1 MIGRF
6 KKVLLLILFPLFLL
20 LLTPNVKADEI
31 EIKDFKIV
39 DKTDTTYIDT
49 LLFKDD
55 EVKNNI
61 TFNKLDDYIN
71 FEFKLNNTSKN
82 IYTIEEIKDNNDN
95 KFLNIDYSYDN
106 KEITSG
112 KSSVIN
118 IKISYKNL
126 LKNVEEK
133 KINNL
138 VVTILLTKENGEEE
152 EIVVPITGDKIKL
165 SAVALLI
172 AAIILIIILAKANI
186 DKRLR
191 FLILLV
197 LLASPLVIFAAEQ
210 VEVDIIF
217 NSLTV
222 KGEFD
227 KFNVIVDKDNGD
239 VEEII
244 ERQYGSTVGEIAEPL
259 KRGYKFIKWVDE
271 NNEEVDKNTV
281 VTSDINIKAI
291 YEMVDYN
298 IAYVLNGSSL
308 LISNPN
314 KYNIESNITLMNP
327 TKEGYTFT
335 GWTRNNEEVDKN
347 TVVTSDINIKAI
359 YEMVDYNIAYRNYIK
374 WNL

>member
-112 KSSVIN
+112 KSSIIN

-133 KINNL
+133 KIN
-138 VVTILLTKENGEEE
+138 
-152 EIVVPITGDKIKL
+152 KL
-165 SAVALLI
+165 
-172 AAIILIIILAKANI
+172 
-186 DKRLR
+186 
-191 FLILLV
+191 FC
-197 LLASPLVIFAAEQ
+197 
-210 VEVDIIF
+210 
-217 NSLTV
+217 
-222 KGEFD
+222 
-227 KFNVIVDKDNGD
+227 
-239 VEEII
+239 
-244 ERQYGSTVGEIAEPL
+244 
-259 KRGYKFIKWVDE
+259 
-271 NNEEVDKNTV
+271 
-281 VTSDINIKAI
+281 
-291 YEMVDYN
+291 
-298 IAYVLNGSSL
+298 
-308 LISNPN
+308 
-314 KYNIESNITLMNP
+314 
-327 TKEGYTFT
+327 
-335 GWTRNNEEVDKN
+335 
-347 TVVTSDINIKAI
+347 
-359 YEMVDYNIAYRNYIK
+359 
-374 WNL
+374 